1 MYATLPAAAPVAVG
15 RVRTPGP
22 RSNAPMNPV
31 KAAVPPAL
39 GGRAL
44 ADEALAGPVPGSGL
58 RGRRGECEALDR
70 LVADVQAGQGQVL
83 VLRGEAGAGKTA
95 LLEYLLERA
104 SGCCRARTA
113 GVESEMELAFA
124 GLHQLCAPFLDRIE
138 RLPGPQREALSTA
151 FNLRDGATPDRFAVG
166 LAVLSLL
173 SEVAGERPLVWVVDD
188 AHWLDRASAQ
198 ALTFV
203 ARRLADKPAAVVFA
217 VREPGGRAGCWWY
230 AASPGWAR
238 QRYWIV
244 WPGWPRA
251 AGWCTR
257 PGCSRRWNW
266 RSPGCISCARR
277 CWITWR
283 RYRCRSVT
291 RSGSRWASVPVR
303 HRTGSWSDWPC

>member
-70 LVADVQAGQGQVL
+70 LVADVEAGQGQVL

-217 VREPGGRAGCWWY
+217 VREPGGEPGAGGTRRARGGQDS
-230 AASPGWAR
+230 ATGSSGRVGLGLPGGARGRGAVGDGTGVRRVASAVRADAGSPG
-238 QRYWIV
+238 
-244 WPGWPRA
+244 GDTGA
-251 AGWCTR
+251 A
-257 PGCSRRWNW
+257 
-266 RSPGCISCARR
+266 A
-277 CWITWR
+277 
-283 RYRCRSVT
+283 
-291 RSGSRWASVPVR
+291 
-303 HRTGSWSDWPC
+303 